1 MMNRPLMMSIA
12 AVERDTGLSKDTLRV
27 WERRYGFPVPVR
39 DGQGERCYP
48 LDQIERL
55 RVIKRLL
62 DVGHRPGRVVELPM
76 DDLMSLAERS
86 ADAQGLG
93 LKVARK
99 RAAPAGNG
107 QAAPAT
113 EGRSPLADDLD
124 WPDGLPGQR
133 AAFGAPPDWPESSAD
148 PAASPWV
155 AACLERVDAHDPI
168 GLRQRLNHA
177 LTTLG
182 LATFITD
189 VTAPLL
195 RAMGEGWLRGRF
207 QVTQEHWVSHQLKH
221 ALHTAIHRLPVP
233 APGQAPRVLLSTFPG
248 EPHGMGLLMVE
259 GWLTMLQAQPLN
271 LGPQTPLWDLV
282 QASQQHQVDV
292 VAIGFTANSPSTMV
306 LDTLADLRAKL
317 PPQVAVWAGGQHP
330 LLQRRPPD
338 GVKVIDSMTGLSEAV
353 QAWRRQAGRP
363 GQDRA

>member
-1 MMNRPLMMSIA
+1 MMSRPLMMSIA

-62 DVGHRPGRVVELPM
+62 DVGHRPGRVVQLPM
-76 DDLMSLAERS
+76 DDLLALAGRS

-93 LKVARK
+93 LKVVRK
-99 RAAPAGNG
+99 RPPLAALG
-107 QAAPAT
+107 QPTPGA
-113 EGRSPLADDLD
+113 EGRPTLVDDLD
-124 WPDGLPGQR
+124 WPEGVQGQR
-133 AAFGAPPDWPESSAD
+133 AVFGAPPDWPAGGAPD
-148 PAASPWV
+148 ASPWV
-155 AACLERVDAHDPI
+155 AACLDHVDAHDPI

-221 ALHTAIHRLPVP
+221 ALHTAIHRLP
-233 APGQAPRVLLSTFPG
+233 APTPDQAPRVLLSTFPG

-259 GWLTMLQAQPLN
+259 GWLAMLHAQPLN

-282 QASQQHQVDV
+282 QACQQHQIDV
-292 VAIGFTANSPSTMV
+292 IAMGFTANSPSTMV

-338 GVKVIDSMTGLSEAV
+338 GVKVIDSMADLSEAV
-353 QAWRRQAGRP
+353 QAWRQAAS
-363 GQDRA
+363 DRAQARA